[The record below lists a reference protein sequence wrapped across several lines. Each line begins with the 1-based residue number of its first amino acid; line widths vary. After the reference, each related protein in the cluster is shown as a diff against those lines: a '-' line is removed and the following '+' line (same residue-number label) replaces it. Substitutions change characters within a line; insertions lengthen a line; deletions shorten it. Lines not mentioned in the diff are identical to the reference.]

1 MNLEKI
7 LSVTNGH
14 LNAEN
19 SLVFPLL
26 RRYYLKGYR
35 VVLPGNTPDGTV
47 RGLLFCRPSDGK
59 VSFHLYGVHF
69 HQPFRKDCPV
79 IVVKSYLDFVAVK
92 EVSGEIGVNPVL
104 AAASIEEAAV
114 RYDLEGFKVD
124 RPVYGRFLLLPVE
137 EFGGLW
143 KMKLKYPKTF
153 RYRLLRLMEQAA
165 ELENEFLR
173 LSEI

>member
-1 MNLEKI
+1 M
-7 LSVTNGH
+7 
-14 LNAEN
+14 
-19 SLVFPLL
+19 
-26 RRYYLKGYR
+26 
-35 VVLPGNTPDGTV
+35 
-47 RGLLFCRPSDGK
+47 
-59 VSFHLYGVHF
+59 
-69 HQPFRKDCPV
+69 
-79 IVVKSYLDFVAVK
+79 KSYLDFVAVK